1 MVRNRAQYRA
11 RAKKMAVARES
22 ATKRRALRAQDRA
35 IDSQP
40 CVRFTLRVIAPHAH
54 AIHARRPL
62 IAVLEE
68 VGHLSAVCR
77 LSARRDHRD
86 GEERREGV
94 EQSMEHR
101 FELQM
106 RNFLGTSVQQSLLVR
121 VRAASESVDLEII
134 Y

>member
-11 RAKKMAVARES
+11 RAKKRAVARES
-22 ATKRRALRAQDRA
+22 ATKRRALCAQDRA

-101 FELQM
+101 LEPQM

-121 VRAASESVDLEII
+121 AASERSNSKVFI
-134 Y
+134 